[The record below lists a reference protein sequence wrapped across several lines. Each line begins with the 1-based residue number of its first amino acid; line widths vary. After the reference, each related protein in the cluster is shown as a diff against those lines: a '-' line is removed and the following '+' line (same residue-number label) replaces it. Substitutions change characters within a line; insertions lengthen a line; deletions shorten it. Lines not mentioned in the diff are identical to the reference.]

1 MQTYII
7 TVGDISSVALG
18 GKMVQKTL
26 ELVWDNS
33 SQKQEAK
40 KQARSNSR
48 INLKSL
54 TSIIEKVEVLRGQTI
69 IIKLSSRLVA
79 DQKKL
84 SSFCNEIKLLQKAGM
99 HIIIIHDFMVEEEL
113 TNHLGLNINTIEGMK
128 MIAGGNI
135 LLHEML
141 MSLVAKK
148 ISSSLSTEGVS
159 AVCISG
165 KDCNLIT
172 ATKSSPSK
180 KSQYQDSKIIDINMV
195 GQPALV
201 NPEVLLNLENSN
213 IVTIISPIA
222 SSKTSNSYLLDADIT
237 AVLIAS
243 SMGAEK
249 IAFYTHLPEE
259 VERKQMSLLEARKMK
274 FKDKEVRYYFNNILE
289 ATAGAIGQGVEEV
302 FLFNEMSITALTTSL
317 FTEDN
322 TGIKIT
328 E

>member
-1 MQTYII
+1 
-7 TVGDISSVALG
+7 
-18 GKMVQKTL
+18 
-26 ELVWDNS
+26 
-33 SQKQEAK
+33 
-40 KQARSNSR
+40 
-48 INLKSL
+48 
-54 TSIIEKVEVLRGQTI
+54 
-69 IIKLSSRLVA
+69 
-79 DQKKL
+79 
-84 SSFCNEIKLLQKAGM
+84 M
-99 HIIIIHDFMVEEEL
+99 HIIIVHDFMVEEEL
-113 TNHLGLNINTIEGMK
+113 TNHLGLTINTIEGMK

-141 MSLVAKK
+141 MSLIAKK
-148 ISSSLSTEGVS
+148 ISSSLAKEGVA

-180 KSQYQDSKIIDINMV
+180 KSQYKDSRIIDINMV

-213 IVTIISPIA
+213 MVTIISPIA
-222 SSKTSNSYLLDADIT
+222 SSKNSNSYLLDADIT
-237 AVLIAS
+237 TVLIAS

-249 IAFYTHLPEE
+249 IAFYTNLPEE
-259 VERKQMSLLEARKMK
+259 VDKPMSLSEARKMK
-274 FKDKEVRYYFNNILE
+274 FKDKEVRVYFSNILE

-302 FLFNEMSITALTTSL
+302 FLFNEISNTALTTSL
-317 FTEDN
+317 FTENN